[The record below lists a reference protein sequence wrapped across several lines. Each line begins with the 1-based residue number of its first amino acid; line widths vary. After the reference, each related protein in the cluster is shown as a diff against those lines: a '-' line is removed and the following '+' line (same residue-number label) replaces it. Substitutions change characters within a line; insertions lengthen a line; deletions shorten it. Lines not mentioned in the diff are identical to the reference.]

1 MLNNPY
7 TTKVELWTSRPQTG
21 TGQSTDFWPG
31 WLWSLVSTGST
42 MSPELTSTLL
52 VNQVGLSF
60 ISNMGVPR
68 GWQLGGHCIP
78 FDFKIYTFG
87 VFWGTWVPRDW
98 FLGVI

>member
-1 MLNNPY
+1 MRTSTMLNNPY

-60 ISNMGVPR
+60 ISNLGVPR
-68 GWQLGGHCIP
+68 GWHRGGGLHP
-78 FDFKIYTFG
+78 FRF
-87 VFWGTWVPRDW
+87 
-98 FLGVI
+98 